1 MEPASRFRQNLMPLF
16 DVRVRR
22 RRQQSSWA
30 GRGVC
35 KTIRAAQSSPEVS
48 PNRPGCAA
56 ARRGGR
62 WCRMAGRR
70 GQGGLAGVRHLLQSR
85 RDLAPHGGA
94 SEGPQIAGL
103 AVWPSG
109 GAVDSGSVVP
119 RGGEGADGGV
129 PGRRLVELLGCTA
142 VGTQVLPW
150 GPLGGLRLLAPL
162 CSFSEPVGPLGPYA
176 LLAYSH
182 KTGPQGALQ

>member
-1 MEPASRFRQNLMPLF
+1 MRPCYRVQCTARCLALEPASRFRQNLMPLF

-85 RDLAPHGGA
+85 RDLAPLGGA

-119 RGGEGADGGV
+119 RAVGAAKARMAGCLGGGWLSCWDARRWEHRFSLGV
-129 PGRRLVELLGCTA
+129 PSVGYVCWLLF
-142 VGTQVLPW
+142 VLFPSQ
-150 GPLGGLRLLAPL
+150 LG
-162 CSFSEPVGPLGPYA
+162 
-176 LLAYSH
+176 H
-182 KTGPQGALQ
+182 